1 MRTSVYTLFLAG
13 ILYGFVTKGQSR
25 YPIKSSEPVQQ
36 HQQAQSDPSGV
47 MLLLGPS
54 VYYYQ
59 GDPNSAIDE
68 ISNNRIGY
76 QLNGFIGYK
85 SPKSRGGNSIG
96 IFGTYGY
103 TNESVFNL
111 IKDYQGLTTDDLV
124 INKYFTFY
132 QVEAGFIIGNTLRFS
147 TGAGK
152 QNFSTINGDDE
163 YRYLTST
170 VGLMIGLGSVVWN
183 IDANF
188 NYGRDWPRTAMK
200 LSTGLLVKF

>member
-1 MRTSVYTLFLAG
+1 MKSLTYLLCFAG
-13 ILYGFVTKGQSR
+13 ILNGYVTVSQSR
-25 YPIKSSEPVQQ
+25 YPIQSPKATQPQ
-36 HQQAQSDPSGV
+36 QQAQADQSGV
-47 MLLLGPS
+47 VFLLGPAI
-54 VYYYQ
+54 YYYQ

-76 QLNGFIGYK
+76 QLNGFIGYR
-85 SPKSRGGNSIG
+85 SPKFRGGNTLG
-96 IFGTYGY
+96 IFGTAGY
-103 TNESVFNL
+103 TTESVFDF
-111 IKDYQGLTTDDLV
+111 IKTYQGLTTDDLV

-152 QNFSTINGDDE
+152 QNFKTVSGDDE
-163 YRYLTST
+163 YRYLSST
-170 VGLMIGLGSVVWN
+170 VGLMIGLGPVVWN

-188 NYGRDWPRTAMK
+188 NYGRDWPRTAMR

>member
-1 MRTSVYTLFLAG
+1 MRKAFYIFCLAG
-13 ILYGFVTKGQSR
+13 FFFGFMAMGQSR
-25 YPIKSSEPVQQ
+25 YPIQSSNPTQPQKQEQPE
-36 HQQAQSDPSGV
+36 QSGAV
-47 MLLLGPS
+47 FLLGPS
-54 VYYYQ
+54 VYFYQ

-68 ISNNRIGY
+68 ISNDRIGY

-85 SPKSRGGNSIG
+85 SPKSRGGNTLG

-103 TNESVFNL
+103 TTENVFNQ
-111 IKDYQGLTTDDLV
+111 IKAYQGLTTDDLV

-132 QVEAGFIIGNTLRFS
+132 QVEAGFIVGNTLRFS

-152 QNFSTINGDDE
+152 QNFTTVNGDDE

-170 VGLMIGLGSVVWN
+170 VGLMIGLGPVIWN